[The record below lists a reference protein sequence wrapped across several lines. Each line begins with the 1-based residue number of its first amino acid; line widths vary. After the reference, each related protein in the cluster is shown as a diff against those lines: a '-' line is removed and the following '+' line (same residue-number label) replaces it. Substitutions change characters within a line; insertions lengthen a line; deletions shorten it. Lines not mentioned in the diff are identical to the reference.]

1 MKLWMLLPLLCL
13 SLIIL
18 PFTEASYV
26 EYNWT
31 NIPYQHVSDADASS
45 FDLETGIFSVT
56 NISSP
61 TNITSDQDLTIF
73 HSPPAGSHLG
83 YWLYSGIVDNR
94 IAQIY
99 GDLTANCSNV
109 DFPSALGFA
118 DSQDWYPE
126 DNGIYNHTVICIK
139 QANGNFSIIK
149 FTAFDTAGNLV
160 NFTSFTG
167 TSFTFPQTT
176 ARTNATTMNMTSADF
191 TKTYTAIDLDS
202 NLTQVFDRI
211 LSISEVLNNPRYEFY
226 VYSSPV
232 AASVNPSHFVG
243 TFNST
248 TFENVN
254 CWFRWIEGAVSQ
266 QGEFATAWSMQ
277 NIYCIHDITTGK
289 MWKVQF
295 SLPTN
300 QAIFA
305 SEEPP
310 LYFISGL
317 VQSQNIGKLYFD
329 FDSGVASFTYISG
342 ADFVYDGG
350 TVNNTKNDLIPY
362 SPASWLKT
370 DGSPGNNLNTANCG
384 FLWDYT
390 NSTQP
395 YNPNINGFDTYCF
408 RLASG
413 RFGAIKVINN
423 TDVKGGNGTDFDFY
437 WAVYREDY
445 NSFQIVSQN
454 PKPAQLNVSL
464 DIYYTSSIPLNTEG
478 KIRKIIGNSY
488 SPFAKF
494 NGTSALALAHTLTIP
509 AYYINDEA
517 TYEFC
522 PTGTSASGLNYSAL
536 PNNDCYQF
544 QTGYANETSPFY
556 GSDFADALI
565 ILPIEGHGFSIAVD
579 CNFISPDNE
588 STGFNPPNFNYYVP
602 SRDETVWA
610 NILHLGQSSIGET
623 WHVQCHDEGRSNYDA
638 FILIDGYPKIV
649 YAQMNQSDACILVQN
664 TTNELSCV
672 NSVNGSTPAWY
683 CAYDANSCAA
693 TSSGNCIRW
702 GRWYGYECDSCGA
715 IPNGFTCNS
724 STRVQGNNTATPTNM
739 LCVGLNGILNVECNS
754 ALSFVALIITMILTA
769 VVGIL
774 SKSGVIGGIIF
785 ETSLIAFFF
794 IGWLPIWVAL
804 VLGVIAALLIA
815 KFISDSIMPQAR

>member
-1 MKLWMLLPLLCL
+1 MKLWMFLPLLCL
-13 SLIIL
+13 SLMIL

-31 NIPYQHVSDADASS
+31 NIPYQYVSDADASS
-45 FDLETGIFSVT
+45 FDLETGTFSVT
-56 NISSP
+56 NITGS
-61 TNITSDQDLTIF
+61 TNITTDQDLTIYHQPLGG
-73 HSPPAGSHLG
+73 HSG
-83 YWLYSGIVDNR
+83 YWLYSGITDNR

-99 GDLTANCSNV
+99 GSLSANCSDV
-109 DFPSALGFA
+109 DFPEALGFT

-126 DNGIYNHTVICIK
+126 SNEIYNNTVLCIK

-149 FTAFDTAGNLV
+149 FTAFDTTGNLI

-167 TSFTFPQTT
+167 TSFTFPQTL
-176 ARTNATTMNMTSADF
+176 ARANSTTMNMTSADF
-191 TKTYTAIDLDS
+191 TKTYTIIDFSS
-202 NLTQVFDRI
+202 NLTQVFNRA
-211 LSISEVLNNPRYEFY
+211 LSLAQVLNNPRYNIY
-226 VYSSPV
+226 ITPTGS
-232 AASVNPSHFVG
+232 SVNPYNFVG
-243 TFNST
+243 IFNST
-248 TFENVN
+248 TIENVD
-254 CWFRWIEGAVSQ
+254 CWLKWSEGAVSQ
-266 QGEFATAWSMQ
+266 QGGFSSSWNPS
-277 NIYCIHDITTGK
+277 NVYCIYDIARNR
-289 MWKVQF
+289 MWKAQF

-300 QAIFA
+300 QAIFVT
-305 SEEPP
+305 EEPP
-310 LYFISGL
+310 LYFISGI
-317 VQSQNIGKLYFD
+317 VQAQNIEKLYFD
-329 FDSGVASFTYISG
+329 FDSGIASFTYISG

-362 SPASWLKT
+362 APASWLKT
-370 DGSPGNNLNTANCG
+370 DGSPDNNLNTANCG

-390 NSTQP
+390 NTTQP
-395 YNPNINGFDTYCF
+395 YNPNINGYDTYCF

-413 RFGAIKVINN
+413 RFGAIKIVNN
-423 TDVKGGNGTDFDFY
+423 TNVRGGNGTDFDFY

-454 PKPAQLNVSL
+454 PSPAQLNVSL

-494 NGTSALALAHTLTIP
+494 NGTAALALAHTLTIP

-522 PTGTSASGLNYSAL
+522 PTGTSSSGINYSAL
-536 PNNDCYQF
+536 PNKDCYQF
-544 QTGYANETSPFY
+544 QTGFANITSPFS
-556 GSDFADALI
+556 GVDFADALI
-565 ILPIEGHGFSIAVD
+565 ILPLDGHGFSIAVD
-579 CNFISPDNE
+579 CNFISPDNQ
-588 STGFNPPNFNYYVP
+588 STGFNPPNYNYFVP
-602 SRDETVWA
+602 SRNETVWA
-610 NILHLGQSSIGET
+610 NILHLGQSEIGTT
-623 WHVQCHDEGRSNYDA
+623 WRVQCQDTGRTNYDA

-649 YAQMNQSDACILVQN
+649 YALMNQSDTCILVQN

-683 CAYDANSCAA
+683 CSYDANSCAA
-693 TSSGNCIRW
+693 TTGDVCSRW
-702 GRWYGYECDSCGA
+702 GRWYGFDCDSCGA
-715 IPNGFTCNS
+715 IPSGFICNS
-724 STRVQGNNTATPTNM
+724 SSSIFRNASSSPTDAI
-739 LCVGLNGILNVECNS
+739 CVGLNGILNVNCNS

-785 ETSLIAFFF
+785 ETSLITFFF

-804 VLGVIAALLIA
+804 VLGVIAALLVA